1 MAIAGGALL
10 SPFHAGERRAPVAG
24 AAEVGADAAGA
35 GTLSPDPGA
44 VDAGAPST
52 DPGVVAMTAPQPVET
67 CEPIIPCTDPIG
79 CPDLVVDRRA
89 MILRYVET
97 RTFDAATCA
106 VQEGLIQAGTRRLL
120 RFGTLTPNIGEGG
133 IFIGAPEDHPQWFEF
148 NTCHG
153 HAHFGEYA
161 DYRLWT
167 IPAYLRWIV
176 ARAAHPDVCPRKL
189 FAEHPELLVGL
200 TRGHKQGFCLLDSAP
215 SNYLTCN
222 GVQAP
227 GPNFTDCDDQG
238 LSRCWADYYRP
249 GLDGQW
255 IDVTGLAGGW
265 YVFETEVNPARRF
278 TETDYNNNAATALIN
293 LPPP

>member
-1 MAIAGGALL
+1 VLLERVSIAMA
-10 SPFHAGERRAPVAG
+10 
-24 AAEVGADAAGA
+24 VGACVFAAAAPMSASAMPAPAMEEA
-35 GTLSPDPGA
+35 GPPDPLVA
-44 VDAGAPST
+44 AMAAPM
-52 DPGVVAMTAPQPVET
+52 PGET
-67 CEPIIPCTDPIG
+67 CEPLIPCTDPIG
-79 CPDLVVDRRA
+79 CPDLAVDRRI
-89 MILRYVET
+89 MLLRYVET
-97 RTFDAATCA
+97 RTFDATTCA
-106 VQEGLIQAGTRRLL
+106 VQEGLVQPGTRRLL
-120 RFGTLTPNIGEGG
+120 RFGTLTPNVGEGG

-167 IPAYLRWIV
+167 IPAYLRWLA

-189 FAEHPELLVGL
+189 FAEHPELMIGL
-200 TRGHKQGFCLLDSAP
+200 TRGHKQGFCLLDSFP
-215 SNYLTCN
+215 SNYLGCA
-222 GVQAP
+222 GVQAA

-255 IDVTGLAGGW
+255 IDVTGLPGGT

-278 TETDYNNNAATALIN
+278 SETRYDNNAAAALIS